1 MNVVAIFVELLRGLS
16 VTFRHI
22 FRKPTT
28 QNYPAVK
35 PVMPPRFRALH
46 QLQRHPDGLEKCIG
60 CSLCA
65 AACPSDAILVIAAEN
80 TPEQRVS
87 PGERYAAVYEINMVR
102 CIFCGFCEE
111 ACPTYAIQLTPDFEM
126 GTTVRT
132 DLLYHKEDLQISGP
146 GKHPEYSFWAVSG
159 VALDGTKDKG
169 GAVNEKPPT
178 NYRSNLP

>member
-1 MNVVAIFVELLRGLS
+1 MLSGLLTGLKI
-16 VTFRHI
+16 TAKYLFRRPI
-22 FRKPTT
+22 TV
-28 QNYPAVK
+28 NYPEEK
-35 PVMPPRFRALH
+35 PFIPPRWRGRIVLTSDPTGEERCVACYLC
-46 QLQRHPDGLEKCIG
+46 QAVCPVQCIDLQAENRPDGR
-60 CSLCA
+60 
-65 AACPSDAILVIAAEN
+65 
-80 TPEQRVS
+80 RVAS
-87 PGERYAAVYEINMVR
+87 KFDINFAR

-132 DLLYHKEDLQISGP
+132 DLLYHKEDLQVSGP

-159 VALDGTKDKG
+159 VALEGKKDKG

>member
-1 MNVVAIFVELLRGLS
+1 MLSGLLTGLKI
-16 VTFRHI
+16 TAKYL
-22 FRKPTT
+22 FRKPITV
-28 QNYPAVK
+28 NYPEEK
-35 PVMPPRFRALH
+35 PFIPPRWRGRIVLTSDPTGEERCVACYLC
-46 QLQRHPDGLEKCIG
+46 QAVCPVQCIDLQAENRPDGR
-60 CSLCA
+60 
-65 AACPSDAILVIAAEN
+65 
-80 TPEQRVS
+80 RV
-87 PGERYAAVYEINMVR
+87 AKKFDINFAR